1 MSKRQ
6 KYTAHMANTDTP
18 AVRSRIMP
26 VRWVPDL
33 TRLLPEHPGRYDG
46 PRLAVWLLGS
56 YLVVIV
62 VRSLIHLAAPDG
74 GAGSIAS
81 IDLSVEG
88 GDNIVGLFGQWGAI
102 QLLLALVI
110 IVLVAR
116 YRGLVP
122 FFALALGVESLLR
135 ALSGTLKPI
144 ETLGVAPGAALNDV
158 MGYAMV
164 VVLYLSLSPAKPKG

>member
-6 KYTAHMANTDTP
+6 KYTGHMANTDTP

-110 IVLVAR
+110 IVL
-116 YRGLVP
+116 
-122 FFALALGVESLLR
+122 FALALGVESLLR